1 MLEELSKMLPLVAEL
16 PAVSNWKA
24 AGLMAA
30 KPESEV
36 AGMAKDVLMIG
47 ACRLP
52 FRVCG

>member
-1 MLEELSKMLPLVAEL
+1 MLEVLSKTLALLAEL

-36 AGMAKDVLMIG
+36 AGMAKEVLMIG
-47 ACRLP
+47 A
-52 FRVCG
+52 G